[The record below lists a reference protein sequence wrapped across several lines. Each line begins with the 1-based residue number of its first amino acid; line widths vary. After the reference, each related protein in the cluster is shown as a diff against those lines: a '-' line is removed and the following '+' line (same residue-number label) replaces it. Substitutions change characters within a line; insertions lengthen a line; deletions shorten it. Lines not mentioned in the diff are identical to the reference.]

1 MLKLQKIEAALSIS
15 RPIEL
20 YLFEHG
26 ESKFAYTS
34 GSKSHLHVDGLIYNP
49 LALRRGKLQRTNEDY
64 KNRLSVEIPGDSP
77 VPSLFR
83 STLPSDHVTLKIFRT
98 QRDLKNQFINIF
110 AGEVVGVTWNNSV
123 ATLDCC
129 PATALLRRQ
138 IMRTGYQ
145 SQCNH
150 HLYDSRC
157 SLEMQD
163 WQEDTTVVAITNS
176 GYTVQLANKAHET
189 EYYKAGLLSKNGS
202 DFRQINSVV
211 GNKFELMSPI
221 DGLTVGDV
229 VQVAK
234 GCDRSAASCHSFGN
248 FDNFLG
254 FLTIPTDNPF
264 QA

>member
-1 MLKLQKIEAALSIS
+1 MLTLQKIEAALSIS

-64 KNRLSVEIPGDSP
+64 KNRLSVELPGDSP

-163 WQEDTTVVAITNS
+163 WQEDTAVVAITNS
-176 GYTVQLANKAHET
+176 GYTVQLANKAHADT
-189 EYYKAGLLSKNGS
+189 YYTAGLLSKNGS
-202 DFRQINSVV
+202 DFRQINSVA
-211 GNKFELMSPI
+211 GNNFELMSPI
-221 DGLTVGDV
+221 DGLQVGDV

-234 GCDRSAASCHSFGN
+234 GCDRSAASCQSFGN

>member
-1 MLKLQKIEAALSIS
+1 MLTLQKIEAALSLS

-26 ESKFAYTS
+26 DSKFAYTS
-34 GSKSHLHVDGLIYNP
+34 GSKAHLHVDGLIYNP

-64 KNRLSVEIPGDSP
+64 KNRLSIELPGDSP
-77 VPSLFR
+77 VPLLFR
-83 STLPSDHVTLKIFRT
+83 STLPSNHVTLKIFRS
-98 QRDLKNQFINIF
+98 QRDAKNLFINIF
-110 AGEVVGVTWNNSV
+110 SGEVVGVTWNNSI

-150 HLYDSRC
+150 HLYDQRC
-157 SLEMQD
+157 SLEIQD
-163 WQEDTTVVAITNS
+163 WQEETTVKSISNS
-176 GYTVQLANKAHET
+176 GYTIELTSKSHEA
-189 EYYKAGLLSKNGS
+189 EYYKAGLLSKDGS
-202 DFRQINSVV
+202 DFRQVNSVD
-211 GNKFELMSPI
+211 GNFFELMSPI
-221 DGLTVGDV
+221 DGLAVGDV

-234 GCDRSAASCHSFGN
+234 GCDRSAASCQSFGN
-248 FDNFLG
+248 FDHFLG

>member
-1 MLKLQKIEAALSIS
+1 MLTLQKIEAALSIS

-83 STLPSDHVTLKIFRT
+83 STLPSDHVTLKIFQT

-110 AGEVVGVTWNNSV
+110 AGEVVGVTWNNSL
-123 ATLDCC
+123 AALDCC
-129 PATALLRRQ
+129 PVTALLRRQ

-176 GYTVQLANKAHET
+176 GYTVQLANKAHADT
-189 EYYKAGLLSKNGS
+189 YYTAGLLSKNGS
-202 DFRQINSVV
+202 DFRQINSVT
-211 GNKFELMSPI
+211 GNDFELMSPI
-221 DGLTVGDV
+221 DGLAVGDV

-234 GCDRSAASCHSFGN
+234 GCDRSAASCQSFGN

>member
-1 MLKLQKIEAALSIS
+1 MLTLQKIEAALSIS

-26 ESKFAYTS
+26 ENKFAYTS
-34 GSKSHLHVDGLIYNP
+34 GSKSHLHVDGLVYTQ
-49 LALRRGKLQRTNEDY
+49 LALSRGKLQRTNEDY
-64 KNRLSVEIPGDSP
+64 KNRLSIQIPGDSQ

-98 QRDLKNQFINIF
+98 QRDLKDKFINIF
-110 AGEVVGVTWNNSV
+110 AGEVVGVTWNNSI

-150 HLYDSRC
+150 HLYDTRC

-163 WQEDTTVVAITNS
+163 WQEDTTVVAISNI
-176 GYTVQLANKAHET
+176 GYTVQLGGKAHADT
-189 EYYKAGLLSKNGS
+189 YYTAGLLSKDGS
-202 DFRQINSVV
+202 DFRQINSVT
-211 GNKFELMSPI
+211 GNNFELMSPI
-221 DGLTVGDV
+221 DGLMVGDV
-229 VQVAK
+229 IQVTK
-234 GCDRSAASCHSFGN
+234 GCDRSASSCQSFGN

-254 FLTIPTDNPF
+254 FLTIPTDNPS

>member
-1 MLKLQKIEAALSIS
+1 
-15 RPIEL
+15 
-20 YLFEHG
+20 
-26 ESKFAYTS
+26 
-34 GSKSHLHVDGLIYNP
+34 

-64 KNRLSVEIPGDSP
+64 KNRLSVELPGDSP

-176 GYTVQLANKAHET
+176 GYTVQLSNKAHEDD
-189 EYYKAGLLSKNGS
+189 YYKAGLLSKEGF
-202 DFRQINSVV
+202 DFRQINSVT
-211 GNKFELMSPI
+211 GNDFELISPI
-221 DGLTVGDV
+221 DGLAVGDV

-234 GCDRSAASCHSFGN
+234 GCDRSAASCQSFGN

-264 QA
+264 QAY

>member
-1 MLKLQKIEAALSIS
+1 MLTLQKIESALSIS

-26 ESKFAYTS
+26 ASKFAYTS
-34 GSKSHLHVDGLIYNP
+34 GSKAHLHVDGLVYAP

-110 AGEVVGVTWNNSV
+110 AGEVVGVTWNNSI
-123 ATLDCC
+123 ASLDCC

-176 GYTVQLANKAHET
+176 GYTIQLAKKAHADT
-189 EYYKAGLLSKNGS
+189 YYTAGLLSKGGS
-202 DFRQINSVV
+202 DFRQINSVA
-211 GNKFELMSPI
+211 GNNVELMSPI
-221 DGLTVGDV
+221 DGLAVGDF

-234 GCDRSAASCHSFGN
+234 GCDRSAASCQSFGN